1 MRQTTRH
8 LAVRRIAAATVS
20 VLALGGLA
28 ACGDDSGDTDTDATD
43 STSQVA
49 GEPEA
54 DDDLEAG
61 DEVDAAEFV
70 KTVTDGLEASTTA
83 HVTMTMTLGS
93 AGEMTAEGDLDYTTT
108 PPNVAMTMSSPMG
121 GGDMDIR
128 MVDGIMYLSMGQ
140 LTQGKFIKIDPSDKK
155 GPLAGMGMDGM
166 LDQMDPGKALQNL
179 EGGISKVTFVGEE
192 DDLDHY
198 ELSIDMQ
205 EMLAQMGN
213 DLPPAAESQMPD
225 AITYDLWLDDE
236 GRFTKM
242 SMDELPMGGASGS
255 MEMTVSGWGED
266 VDIEAPAASEITE
279 MPELGSMMQGM
290 GGATA

>member
-8 LAVRRIAAATVS
+8 LAVRRVAAATVS

-28 ACGDDSGDTDTDATD
+28 ACGDDSGDGDADATD

-49 GEPEA
+49 GETG
-54 DDDLEAG
+54 DLEEG

-70 KTVTDGLEASTTA
+70 RTVTDGLEASTTA
-83 HVTMTMTLGS
+83 HIAMTMSLGS
-93 AGEMTAEGDLDYTTT
+93 AGEMNAEGDIDYTST
-108 PPNVAMTMSSPMG
+108 PPEMAMTMTSPMM

-140 LTQGKFIKIDPSDKK
+140 LTRGKFIEIDPADTK
-155 GPLAGMGMDGM
+155 GPLADMGMDGL
-166 LDQMDPGKALQNL
+166 LDQMDPGKALAGM
-179 EGGISKVTFVGEE
+179 EEGISKVVFLGEE

-198 ELSIDMQ
+198 ELTVDLQ
-205 EMLAQMGN
+205 KMLDQMGS
-213 DLPPAAESQMPD
+213 DLPPAAESEMPESVS
-225 AITYDLWLDDE
+225 YDLWLDDE
-236 GRFTKM
+236 GRFTKL
-242 SMDELPMGGASGS
+242 SMDELPMGGADGS
-255 MEMTVSGWGED
+255 MELTVSGWGED
-266 VDIEAPAASEITE
+266 VDIEAPADSEVTE